1 MAERIVVMGVA
12 GSGKSTIAAAI
23 ARARGIPFVDGDDF
37 HSPEARAKMKARI
50 PLTDADRAGWL
61 DRLAALLAARPRVVL
76 ACSALRRAYR
86 DRLRAA
92 APDLVFLHLA
102 ADFDTFLARIEA
114 RQGHFF
120 RSPPMLR
127 SQFDALEPPED
138 EPGAVTIDATRPPDE
153 VLAACLAALAA
164 GTPAPGR

>member
-12 GSGKSTIAAAI
+12 GCGKSTVAAGI
-23 ARARGIPFVDGDDF
+23 GRARGIPFVDGDRF
-37 HSPEARAKMKARI
+37 HSADARAKMQAGV

-61 DRLAALLAARPRVVL
+61 DRLADLLAASPEIVL
-76 ACSALRRAYR
+76 ACSALKKSYR

-92 APDLVFLHLA
+92 APGLVFVHLD
-102 ADFDTFLARIEA
+102 ADYDTFLARLEA

-120 RSPPMLR
+120 RSPAMLR

-138 EPGAVTIDATRPPDE
+138 EPNVVRIDATRSADD
-153 VLAACLAALAA
+153 VLAACLAQLDALR
-164 GTPAPGR
+164 GPS